1 MFHNQL
7 KQELINY
14 VCYSN
19 FNLGH
24 KPWSGYCSLFSIPTT
39 HRTLTQTLF
48 THSST
53 LWMSRLLLWQ
63 SLLIQ
68 FIHTYGSI
76 HVKIYTYIHMYI
88 YNTTLYLS
96 WAGHCLTMHAFT
108 DEHGYGSVFITRL
121 FYLHNNWNS
130 VFFEF
135 KVKHEGIS
143 RTSFLPCS
151 FFFHLHLYLLLRR
164 CLLLL
169 PVLLPCIC
177 IILPLWVMAY
187 KARIFPIT

>member
-1 MFHNQL
+1 MFARVISIMVISHRAA
-7 KQELINY
+7 I
-14 VCYSN
+14 VH
-19 FNLGH
+19 F
-24 KPWSGYCSLFSIPTT
+24 SLYQPRK
-39 HRTLTQTLF
+39 HTLTQALF

-63 SLLIQ
+63 SFLIQ
-68 FIHTYGSI
+68 LIHTLERYVYTYGSI

-88 YNTTLYLS
+88 YTTTLYLS